1 MRLLGYG
8 LSLAMAATAAGAF
21 GYQKTYYSV
30 LETAGIEKRELLTR
44 RVEKAKE
51 SQQGAQDTFRDALE
65 KFQHVTGHEGG
76 ELQQRYETL
85 REAHEDS
92 EDRAEEV
99 RDRIDDVNSVG
110 SALLEEWEQ
119 ELDSYQDK
127 SLRRKSAQALAAT
140 QRNFD
145 RLLDAM
151 HGAEKSL
158 RPVLAKLSDRVLFLK
173 HNLNARALKSLDE
186 DLPGLER
193 DVDELVSQMRASIEE
208 ADRFI
213 ADLSA
218 ASHRLPYRRAG

>member
-21 GYQKTYYSV
+21 GCQKTYYSV

-145 RLLDAM
+145 R
-151 HGAEKSL
+151 
-158 RPVLAKLSDRVLFLK
+158 
-173 HNLNARALKSLDE
+173 RALHRAGDRSA
-186 DLPGLER
+186 PCRRSCAAVARWRRRPHR
-193 DVDELVSQMRASIEE
+193 DRAATVRDRTGRRRRSRIAMRA
-208 ADRFI
+208 
-213 ADLSA
+213 
-218 ASHRLPYRRAG
+218 